1 MNFMEKNM
9 FIEKMEEKLK
19 SLNIHF
25 CVEQLEQFFVYMNLL
40 IEWNE
45 MMNLTAITE
54 PEEIILKHFIDS
66 ITILKDIEIEA
77 KTQVQTIQ
85 MQTMQA
91 QTQTQIEAETKMAN
105 KSKNNIELV
114 DVGTGAGF
122 PGIPLSIMN
131 PTLKITLVDSL
142 NKRLVFLQEVINKL
156 NLKNVELVHARAEE
170 FGQNKKYREKF
181 DIATSRAV
189 ANLSTLS
196 EYLIPLVKIDGRVI
210 SMKASDAQQEI
221 DDAKNAIRILG
232 GKIEKVEEFNLPE
245 SDIGRTIIIIKKE
258 KQTPNKYP
266 RKPGTPSKEPIK

>member
-1 MNFMEKNM
+1 MNKIDINRFNEIMLEKSKNM
-9 FIEKMEEKLK
+9 K
-19 SLNIHF
+19 IHF
-25 CVEQLEQFFVYMNLL
+25 CVEQTEQFFEYMNML

-45 MMNLTAITE
+45 KMNLTAITD

-66 ITILKDIEIEA
+66 ITILEDIEDNA
-77 KTQVQTIQ
+77 KI
-85 MQTMQA
+85 
-91 QTQTQIEAETKMAN
+91 
-105 KSKNNIELV
+105 V

-142 NKRLVFLQEVINKL
+142 NKRLIFLQEVVNKL
-156 NLKNVELVHARAEE
+156 NLKNIEIIHARAEE
-170 FGQNKKYREKF
+170 FGQNKNYREKF

-196 EYLIPLVKIDGRVI
+196 EYLIPLVKIDGKVI
-210 SMKASDAQQEI
+210 SMKASEAQEEI
-221 DDAKNAIRILG
+221 NEAKKAIEILG
-232 GKIEKVEEFNLPE
+232 GKIENIKEFNLPQ
-245 SDIGRTIIIIKKE
+245 SDIGRTVIIIRKE

>member
-1 MNFMEKNM
+1 MKKEEF
-9 FIEKMEEKLK
+9 FEKMQEKSRDLGVRF
-19 SLNIHF
+19 S
-25 CVEQLEQFFVYMNLL
+25 VEQIEQFFEYMNLL

-45 MMNLTAITE
+45 KMNLTAITD

-66 ITILKDIEIEA
+66 ITILKEIED
-77 KTQVQTIQ
+77 
-85 MQTMQA
+85 
-91 QTQTQIEAETKMAN
+91 N
-105 KSKNNIELV
+105 SKVV

-142 NKRLVFLQEVINKL
+142 NKRLIFLQEVVNKL
-156 NLKNVELVHARAEE
+156 NLKNIEIIHARAEE
-170 FGQNKKYREKF
+170 FGQNKKYRESF

-196 EYLIPLVKIDGRVI
+196 EYLIPFVKVGGKVI
-210 SMKASDAQQEI
+210 SMKAAEAQEEI
-221 DDAKNAIRILG
+221 NEAKKAIEVLG
-232 GKIEKVEEFNLPE
+232 GKIEKIEEFNLPQ
-245 SDIGRTIIIIKKE
+245 SDIGRTVILVKKE